1 MTEGTDAPLRVTQIG
16 NSSRGPGGVGS
27 VVRVINSW
35 ADSGLE
41 VREWP
46 TYWHGSRYRTLLSL
60 VRTVP
65 RVVFASAG
73 PRDVWHFHMTQRG
86 SFVREGSLLWI
97 ARRRRICCTVSIHG
111 SDFVGFARGHRWLV
125 GPVLR
130 GASAVF
136 VLTDAAR
143 DVLQSMGLCAMTV
156 VNAVPVDTEPHGGGR
171 SGFVFVGE
179 VGRRKGVDTLLCAW
193 QMAQVKGHRL
203 LLLGSLERGFE
214 LPRQLP
220 DGVVVLGPVEPH
232 EVLSRLRSSVALVL
246 PSRAEAMPMS
256 ILESMSVGTPVIATG
271 VGQVQELVGDGGL
284 VVPPADPA
292 ALSAAIRRMVDL
304 PGLAPRLGLVARQLV
319 EARYSTM
326 AVKASFLA
334 EWVRCLGAGGPPPR
348 PDRSAVLEVAP
359 GGTELSD

>member
-1 MTEGTDAPLRVTQIG
+1 
-16 NSSRGPGGVGS
+16 
-27 VVRVINSW
+27 
-35 ADSGLE
+35 
-41 VREWP
+41 
-46 TYWHGSRYRTLLSL
+46 
-60 VRTVP
+60 
-65 RVVFASAG
+65 
-73 PRDVWHFHMTQRG
+73 
-86 SFVREGSLLWI
+86 
-97 ARRRRICCTVSIHG
+97 
-111 SDFVGFARGHRWLV
+111 
-125 GPVLR
+125 
-130 GASAVF
+130 
-136 VLTDAAR
+136 
-143 DVLQSMGLCAMTV
+143 
-156 VNAVPVDTEPHGGGR
+156 
-171 SGFVFVGE
+171 
-179 VGRRKGVDTLLCAW
+179 VDTLLCAW
-193 QMAQVKGHRL
+193 QMAQVTGHRL

-319 EARYSTM
+319 EARYSTV

-334 EWVRCLGAGGPPPR
+334 EWVRCLGAGSPPPR